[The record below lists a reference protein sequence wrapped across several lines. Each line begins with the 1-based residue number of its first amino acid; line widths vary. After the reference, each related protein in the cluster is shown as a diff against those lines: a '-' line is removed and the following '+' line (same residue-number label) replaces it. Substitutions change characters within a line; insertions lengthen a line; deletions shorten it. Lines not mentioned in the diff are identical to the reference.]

1 MKKKIAFI
9 ALLLVILTG
18 VFNTV
23 LTFPQLQKE
32 FVSKPFFSAMYNNI
46 GLVISGPVILVIGV
60 VIVAIYI
67 WIKLGKRD
75 ND

>member
-1 MKKKIAFI
+1 MDKKIVFI

-23 LTFPQLQKE
+23 ITFPQLQKE
-32 FVSKPFFSAMYNNI
+32 FVSKPFLSAFYNNI
-46 GLVISGPVILVIGV
+46 GLVISGPAILIVGVIIA
-60 VIVAIYI
+60 AIYI

-75 ND
+75 KD